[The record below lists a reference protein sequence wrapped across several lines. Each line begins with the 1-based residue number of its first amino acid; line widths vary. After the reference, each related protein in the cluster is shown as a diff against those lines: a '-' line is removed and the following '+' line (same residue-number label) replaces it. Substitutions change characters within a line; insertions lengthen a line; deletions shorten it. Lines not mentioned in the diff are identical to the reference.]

1 MALLYSLVARGT
13 TVLAECSK
21 SNSAECKKVAQGLLA
36 KFEGEENLRRSLT
49 HGNFDYCL
57 ISDPHVVY
65 LCAGVASKEMT
76 TSTMLG
82 FLSDIKDK
90 WNATVS
96 LSEIEAAT
104 TLSLN
109 ERFSRTLEVKMDYYS
124 NDQVNQV
131 KKQLDDAKQIMTKN
145 IESVIDRGD
154 SMSHIYEQS
163 NALTDQAAQFRK
175 SSSEL
180 RWYMQKKN
188 IKLMIFM
195 AVLVVFVLYC
205 MVASLCGG
213 VFFHDCFADD
223 SDTQ

>member
-109 ERFSRTLEVKMDYYS
+109 ERFSRTLEVKMVLGLSHSPTS
-124 NDQVNQV
+124 NM
-131 KKQLDDAKQIMTKN
+131 LRRIITLMTK
-145 IESVIDRGD
+145 S
-154 SMSHIYEQS
+154 
-163 NALTDQAAQFRK
+163 
-175 SSSEL
+175 
-180 RWYMQKKN
+180 
-188 IKLMIFM
+188 IKLKSNWMM
-195 AVLVVFVLYC
+195 P
-205 MVASLCGG
+205 SK
-213 VFFHDCFADD
+213 
-223 SDTQ
+223 S